1 VRKLD
6 YRAMSPLFHNEKLS
20 VGGIPAAD
28 GMTAQLWTAGPTGN
42 IAMTGTA
49 YY

>member
-1 VRKLD
+1 
-6 YRAMSPLFHNEKLS
+6 MSPLFHNEKLT
-20 VGGIPAAD
+20 VGGNLSAD
-28 GMTAQLWTAGPTGN
+28 GTSAQLWTAGPTGN